1 MKFLDKIIII
11 LSLLIVFVAIILWS
25 YRCGSGDTDPCPP
38 DGMQLVPDS
47 FIDSLQWIASQVPD
61 TIIDTVF
68 IVTPG
73 IQSHHSEPVEEITDE
88 DMELYFSNDS
98 LITPFYKVWVTDWIQ
113 NNDILYRDWNYTI
126 PDKTTIIKKVEKP
139 VLYPV
144 TLDHFKKKAKSH
156 YITIDGGIG
165 MGTAGIPFKVG
176 IDYISQKNIKYGL
189 SYTYYNN
196 QGFIM
201 ADLGLV
207 VLSW

>member
-11 LSLLIVFVAIILWS
+11 LALLIVFVAIILWS
-25 YRCGSGDTDPCPP
+25 YRCGSDKDPCPP
-38 DGMQLVPDS
+38 EGMQLVPDS
-47 FIDSLQWIASQVPD
+47 FIDSLKWIASQVPD
-61 TIIDTVF
+61 TIIDTVY

-73 IQSHHSEPVEEITDE
+73 VQSYHSEPEEEVTDE

-113 NNDILYRDWNYTI
+113 DNDILYRDWNYTI

-144 TLDHFKKKAKSH
+144 TIDQVREKMKSH
-156 YITIDGGIG
+156 YITIDGGVGIG
-165 MGTAGIPFKVG
+165 TEGIPFKVG

-189 SYTYYNN
+189 SYIYYNN

-201 ADLGLV
+201 GELGLV
-207 VLSW
+207 ILSW